1 MNLKKSEILT
11 KTPVVI
17 GLAMICCLLW
27 GSAFPCVKLG
37 YEWCMVGENAA
48 SKILFAGVRFTIAGV
63 LAIAFCSLICGELLV
78 PKSLNTSKHTAVLSL
93 FQTILQYIFFYIGLS
108 NTTGVKA
115 SVIEGTNVFVAII
128 VTCLIFRMES
138 ITVRKIVG
146 CMIGFAGV
154 VLINSGS
161 GLGGGFMLTG
171 EGFVFISTVAY
182 AFSSIMSKRFSRID
196 NPLLLSGWQFLFGG
210 IVMTVFGAL
219 MGGHFSLPDMRSVL
233 MLIYLGFVSA
243 AAYSIWSVLL
253 KYNNVSKIAV
263 FGFMNPVFGV
273 ILSALLLDE
282 ADSAFSVKGIVS
294 LVLVCVGIFT
304 VNFSKRKEAAEE
316 NVQ

>member
-1 MNLKKSEILT
+1 
-11 KTPVVI
+11 
-17 GLAMICCLLW
+17 
-27 GSAFPCVKLG
+27 
-37 YEWCMVGENAA
+37 
-48 SKILFAGVRFTIAGV
+48 
-63 LAIAFCSLICGELLV
+63 
-78 PKSLNTSKHTAVLSL
+78 
-93 FQTILQYIFFYIGLS
+93 
-108 NTTGVKA
+108 
-115 SVIEGTNVFVAII
+115 
-128 VTCLIFRMES
+128 
-138 ITVRKIVG
+138 
-146 CMIGFAGV
+146 
-154 VLINSGS
+154 
-161 GLGGGFMLTG
+161 
-171 EGFVFISTVAY
+171 
-182 AFSSIMSKRFSRID
+182 MSKRFSRTD